1 MEPESFDA
9 GDLDA
14 MWEARTE
21 QYVNLVKVAGE
32 NNLKLFVIK
41 FDPSSGM
48 KALPMKLLSPV
59 GENLSA
65 LHALMAKSTI
75 RCNWSKV
82 IMIPDL

>member
-41 FDPSSGM
+41 FDPSYRNEDTSYEITITSGGGPLC
-48 KALPMKLLSPV
+48 ASCS
-59 GENLSA
+59 N
-65 LHALMAKSTI
+65 
-75 RCNWSKV
+75 
-82 IMIPDL
+82 D